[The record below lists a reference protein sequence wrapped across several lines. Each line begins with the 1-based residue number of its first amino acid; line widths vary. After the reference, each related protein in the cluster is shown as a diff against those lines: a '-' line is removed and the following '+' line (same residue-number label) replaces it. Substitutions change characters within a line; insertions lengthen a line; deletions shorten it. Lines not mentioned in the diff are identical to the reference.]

1 MPELPSLETVSPDDF
16 RRIREVFDSALSRP
30 EPERRA
36 YVVQACGDNTL
47 ILMEVER
54 MLAAEA
60 EHHGLFDR
68 RDLAGTPR
76 RHEGLGTQCSS
87 CNGMLGATDRFCRA
101 CGTPAGALLGDEG
114 RFRAGALF
122 ASRFRIVARLGRG
135 GMGEVY
141 RAHDLELGQP
151 VALKFLTGPARA
163 GEYAQAVG
171 FDERARA
178 RLRNEVRLARQLAHP
193 NVCRVYD
200 IGEAHGDLYLSM
212 EYVDGEDLAALLKRI
227 GRVPIDK
234 GIEIAR
240 KLCAGLAAAHAK
252 GVLHRDFKPANI
264 MIDSR
269 GEVRIMDFG
278 LAAIADQLDT
288 SDAFSGTPAYMA
300 PEQLAGTGATRQSDL
315 YALGLVLYELFTGK
329 PPFAGKD
336 LQELQRQRAETPKTT
351 PSTLIPDLSPRLESA
366 ILRCLEP
373 EPNLRPA
380 SALEVAVSLPGG
392 DPLAEALAA
401 GETPS
406 PDLLAAS
413 GPREALRPRTAAV
426 LLACVAAVFVTT
438 IFLAPRAQTVA
449 RLPLKHPPEVLT
461 EKAREL
467 IRALGYTGD
476 PVDSASGFRNES
488 GWLESVGT
496 AMPADASRQAWTERL
511 SLAPYPVAFWY
522 RQGASA
528 LVPPLTT
535 IDLTGR
541 AAPSRRMPLV
551 SDEVAVDLDL
561 DGRLLKFRAAVHGS
575 EHAGN
580 SSDTT
585 PGWDVLFN
593 AAQFDSRRFTRVEP
607 RSIALDVTDQRVA
620 WTGDDGSPLSV
631 PVRVEAGAYQGRP
644 VYFEVLFPW
653 TTGSS
658 DSLERAGS
666 TPSRYST
673 FLLLV
678 TLFGFLVGGAVVAR
692 HNWKTGRADV
702 RGAALVGV
710 ATFATNALALI
721 LGAHNTLAFNPFS
734 LAMAEGVFA
743 AILYMALEPWVRR
756 LWPHALI
763 TWSRVLAGHWRDPVV
778 GRDVLIAVLAAVAIN
793 CVRHVLYL
801 GFSPSGAPAASS
813 ITELNVLQFTLD
825 QLMGTRFIGS
835 AGFIALG
842 IGLTW
847 ALRMFFLMFLCR
859 VCLRRPW
866 LATLA
871 FVGLVAPVTLAASF
885 SQGDW
890 IESIV
895 LVLIVVFNVLTMVRL
910 GLLALAVQGAVG
922 VFIQYGLLTNDFG
935 AWYGESSLVV
945 VVVVSA
951 LALWA
956 FRTSLGGRPLLS
968 ADPLKA

>member
-16 RRIREVFDSALSRP
+16 RRIREIFEAALSRP
-30 EPERRA
+30 ESERRA
-36 YVVQACGDNTL
+36 YVVRACGNNPLVLT
-47 ILMEVER
+47 EVER
-54 MLAAEA
+54 MLVAEA
-60 EHHGLFDR
+60 EHDGLFDR
-68 RDLAGTPR
+68 GDLAGWPR
-76 RHEGLGTQCSS
+76 LHEGLRLQCSS
-87 CNGMLGATDRFCRA
+87 CDAMLGATDRFCRA
-101 CGTPAGALLGDEG
+101 CGTPARALQGDEG

-141 RAHDLELGQP
+141 RADDLELGQP
-151 VALKFLTGPARA
+151 VALKFLTGPAKA
-163 GEYAQAVG
+163 GHYAQAVG

-178 RLRNEVRLARQLAHP
+178 RLRNEVRLARQLAHA

-240 KLCAGLAAAHAK
+240 KLCAGLAAAHTK

-264 MIDSR
+264 MIDSH

-336 LQELQRQRAETPKTT
+336 LQELQRQRADTPKTT
-351 PSTLIPDLSPRLESA
+351 PSTLIPDISPRLESA

-413 GPREALRPRTAAV
+413 GPREALRPRTAIA
-426 LLACVAAVFVTT
+426 LLGCVAALFVTA

-449 RLPLKHPPEVLT
+449 RLPLRHPPEVLT
-461 EKAREL
+461 AKAREV

-488 GWLESVGT
+488 GWLESVRA
-496 AMPADASRQAWTERL
+496 AMPANATRQTWTERL

-535 IDLTGR
+535 IDLAGR

-561 DGRLLKFRAAVHGS
+561 DGRLLKFRAAVQGS

-580 SSDTT
+580 SSETT

-593 AAQFDSRRFTRVEP
+593 AAQFDIRRFSRVEP
-607 RSIALDVTDQRVA
+607 RSIALDVTDQRIA
-620 WTGDDGSPLSV
+620 WTGEYGSPMSV
-631 PVRVEAGAYQGRP
+631 PVHVEAGAYQGRP

-653 TTGSS
+653 TTGGGESR
-658 DSLERAGS
+658 ERSAS
-666 TPSRYST
+666 TLPRYWT
-673 FLLLV
+673 FVGLTLLV
-678 TLFGFLVGGAVVAR
+678 VMAVFAR

-710 ATFATNALALI
+710 ATFAALLLSLI
-721 LGAHNTLAFNPFS
+721 MGTHDTLAGS
-734 LAMAEGVFA
+734 WVLVLAMSEGVTA
-743 AILYMALEPWVRR
+743 AIQYLAFEPWVRR

-763 TWSRVLAGHWRDPVV
+763 TWSRVLAGQWRDPVV
-778 GRDVLIAVLAAVAIN
+778 GRDVMIAVLAAVAIN
-793 CVRHVLYL
+793 CLSHALYL

-813 ITELNVLQFTLD
+813 VLEFDTSQFTLD

-835 AGFIALG
+835 AGFRALALG
-842 IGLTW
+842 LIS
-847 ALRMFFLMFLCR
+847 ALLMFFLMFLCR
-859 VCLRRPW
+859 ACLRRPW

-871 FVGLVAPVTLAASF
+871 FVGLFAPLAAVSF

-890 IESIV
+890 IGPIV
-895 LVLIVVFNVLTMVRL
+895 MVLNVVLLVLMMVRF
-910 GLLALAVQGAVG
+910 GLLALVVTGAVG
-922 VFIQYGLLTNDFG
+922 VFIERGLLTNDFG

>member
-1 MPELPSLETVSPDDF
+1 
-16 RRIREVFDSALSRP
+16 
-30 EPERRA
+30 
-36 YVVQACGDNTL
+36 
-47 ILMEVER
+47 

-60 EHHGLFDR
+60 EHDGLFDR
-68 RDLAGTPR
+68 GALAGTPR
-76 RHEGLGTQCSS
+76 LHEGLGTQCSS
-87 CNGMLGATDRFCRA
+87 CQAMLGATDRFCRT
-101 CGTPAGALLGDEG
+101 CGSPAHALQGDEG

-122 ASRFRIVARLGRG
+122 ASRFRIIARLGRG

-141 RAHDLELGQP
+141 RADDLELGQP
-151 VALKFLTGPARA
+151 VALKFLTGPAKA
-163 GEYAQAVG
+163 GHYAPAGPAKAGHDAQAMG

-178 RLRNEVRLARQLAHP
+178 RLRSEVRLARQLAHP

-264 MIDSR
+264 MIDSH
-269 GEVRIMDFG
+269 GEVHIMDFG

-288 SDAFSGTPAYMA
+288 SDARSGTPLYMA
-300 PEQLAGTGATRQSDL
+300 PEQLAGKEATRQSDV

-329 PPFAGKD
+329 PPFAGRD
-336 LQELQRQRAETPKTT
+336 IQELQRQRAETPKTT
-351 PSTLIPDLSPRLESA
+351 PSTLIPDISPRLESA

-373 EPNLRPA
+373 EPSLRPA

-413 GPREALRPRTAAV
+413 GPREALRPRTAIA
-426 LLACVAAVFVTT
+426 LLACVAAVFVTA

-449 RLPLKHPPEVLT
+449 RLPLRHPPEVLT
-461 EKAREL
+461 EKAREVV
-467 IRALGYTGD
+467 RALGYTED
-476 PVDSASGFRNES
+476 PVDSASGFRNER
-488 GWLESVGT
+488 GWLESVRT
-496 AMPADASRQAWTERL
+496 AMPANATRQTWTERL
-511 SLAPYPVAFWY
+511 SVEPYPISFWY

-535 IDLTGR
+535 IAITGR
-541 AAPSRRMPLV
+541 ASPSSQTPPV
-551 SDEVAVDLDL
+551 SHEVAVDLDL
-561 DGRLLKFRAAVHGS
+561 DGRLLTFRAASHGS
-575 EHAGN
+575 EHPG
-580 SSDTT
+580 SSNETT
-585 PGWDVLFN
+585 PAWDVLFN
-593 AAQFDSRRFTRVEP
+593 AAQLDSRRFTQVEP
-607 RSIALDVTDQRVA
+607 RSIAPDVTDQRIA
-620 WTGDDGSPLSV
+620 WTGDYGSRVSV
-631 PVRVEAGAYQGRP
+631 PVHVEAGAFQGRP

-653 TTGSS
+653 TTGGRESQ
-658 DSLERAGS
+658 ERAVS
-666 TPSRYST
+666 TSSQYPPLIYIFVSF
-673 FLLLV
+673 FLF
-678 TLFGFLVGGAVVAR
+678 FGVGGVLAR

-702 RGAALVGV
+702 RGAALVGL
-710 ATFATNALALI
+710 ATFATLLLALM
-721 LGAHNTLAFNPFS
+721 LGVHDMLAYNPFL
-734 LAMAEGVFA
+734 LATAESVGA

-756 LWPHALI
+756 LWPRALI
-763 TWSRVLAGHWRDPVV
+763 TWSRVLAGQWRDPVV

-793 CVRHVLYL
+793 CVKHALYL
-801 GFSPSGAPAASS
+801 GFSPAGASAASS
-813 ITELNVLQFTLD
+813 NELSYRFMLD

-835 AGFIALG
+835 AGSIALYA
-842 IGLTW
+842 GLLT
-847 ALRMFFLMFLCR
+847 ALRLFFLMFLCR
-859 VCLRRPW
+859 VCLRRQW

-871 FVGLVAPVTLAASF
+871 YMGLVTPLAVAF

-890 IESIV
+890 IGSIV
-895 LVLIVVFNVLTMVRL
+895 MVLILVLTVLMIVRL
-910 GLLALAVQGAVG
+910 GLLAHAVFGAVG
-922 VFIQYGLLTNDFG
+922 GFMDYGLLTNDFG

-945 VVVVSA
+945 VVVISA

-956 FRTSLGGRPLLS
+956 FRTSLGGQPLFS
-968 ADPLKA
+968 AHPLKA

>member
-16 RRIREVFDSALSRP
+16 RRIREVFEAALSRP
-30 EPERRA
+30 ASERRA
-36 YVVQACGDNTL
+36 YIVGACGNNTL
-47 ILMEVER
+47 VFTEVER

-60 EHHGLFDR
+60 DHDGLFV
-68 RDLAGTPR
+68 RDDLVRTLR
-76 RHEGLGTQCSS
+76 LHEGLGTQCSS
-87 CNGMLGATDRFCRA
+87 CHAMLGATDRFCRA
-101 CGTPAGALLGDEG
+101 CGTPAGALQGDEG

-135 GMGEVY
+135 GMGDVY
-141 RAHDLELGQP
+141 RADDLELGQP
-151 VALKFLTGPARA
+151 VALKFLTGAA
-163 GEYAQAVG
+163 KGGLYAKAMG

-200 IGEAHGDLYLSM
+200 IGEAHGDLFLSM

-227 GRVPIDK
+227 GRVPVDK

-240 KLCAGLAAAHAK
+240 RLCAGLAAAHAK

-264 MIDSR
+264 MIDSH

-278 LAAIADQLDT
+278 LAAIADQLDA
-288 SDAFSGTPAYMA
+288 SDAHSGTPAYMA
-300 PEQLAGTGATRQSDL
+300 PEQLAGTGATKQSDL

-336 LQELQRQRAETPKTT
+336 LQELQRQRADTPKTT
-351 PSTLIPDLSPRLESA
+351 PSTLIPDISPRLESA

-413 GPREALRPRTAAV
+413 GPREALRPRTAIA
-426 LLACVAAVFVTT
+426 LLGCVAALFVTA

-449 RLPLKHPPEVLT
+449 RLPLRHPPEVLT
-461 EKAREL
+461 AKARDV

-488 GWLESVGT
+488 GWLESVRA
-496 AMPADASRQAWTERL
+496 AMPANATRQTWTERL
-511 SLAPYPVAFWY
+511 SLAPYPVTFWY

-528 LVPPLTT
+528 LVPQLTA
-535 IDLTGR
+535 IDIYGR
-541 AAPSRRMPLV
+541 AAPSSRMPLV

-575 EHAGN
+575 KRAGTSN
-580 SSDTT
+580 ETT

-593 AAQFDSRRFTRVEP
+593 AAQFDGSRFTRVEP
-607 RSIALDVTDQRVA
+607 RSIALDVTDQRIA
-620 WTGDDGSPLSV
+620 WTGDYGSPLSV
-631 PVRVEAGAYQGRP
+631 PVHVEAGAYQGRP

-653 TTGSS
+653 TTGGGESR
-658 DSLERAGS
+658 EGS
-666 TPSRYST
+666 VLTPPRYWT
-673 FLLLV
+673 FVGLILLV
-678 TLFGFLVGGAVVAR
+678 VTAVFAR
-692 HNWKTGRADV
+692 HNWKTGRGDV
-702 RGAALVGV
+702 RGAALLGV
-710 ATFATNALALI
+710 ATFAGLLLALI
-721 LGAHNTLAFNPFS
+721 MGTHDTAASGWVLAP
-734 LAMAEGVFA
+734 AIGEGVFA
-743 AILYMALEPWVRR
+743 ALVYMMVEPWVRR
-756 LWPHALI
+756 QWPRALI
-763 TWSRVLAGHWRDPVV
+763 TWSRVLAGQWRDPVV
-778 GRDVLIAVLAAVAIN
+778 GRDVLIAILAAVAID
-793 CVRHVLYL
+793 CLSDALYL

-813 ITELNVLQFTLD
+813 IFEINTHQFTLD

-835 AGFIALG
+835 AGFAALHH
-842 IGLTW
+842 GLIL
-847 ALRMFFLMFLCR
+847 AVQAFYLMFLCR
-859 VCLRRPW
+859 ACLRRPW

-871 FVGLVAPVTLAASF
+871 FVGLVAPLQAAASF
-885 SQGDW
+885 SQGNW
-890 IESIV
+890 IGAIAM
-895 LVLIVVFNVLTMVRL
+895 VLIVVIMVLMMVRF
-910 GLLALAVQGAVG
+910 GLLALVVTGTVG
-922 VFIQYGLLTNDFG
+922 VFIERGLLTNDFG

-968 ADPLKA
+968 ADPAKA

>member
-16 RRIREVFDSALSRP
+16 RRIRQVFEAALSRP
-30 EPERRA
+30 ESDRRA
-36 YVVQACGDNTL
+36 YVVQACGNDTL
-47 ILMEVER
+47 VLMEVER
-54 MLAAEA
+54 MLAAEG

-68 RDLAGTPR
+68 RELAGTSGL
-76 RHEGLGTQCSS
+76 HEGLATQCSS
-87 CNGMLGATDRFCRA
+87 CGAMLGATDRFCRA
-101 CGTPAGALLGDEG
+101 CGTPAGALQGDEG

-163 GEYAQAVG
+163 GAYAQAVG

-200 IGEAHGDLYLSM
+200 IGEAHGDLFLSM

-240 KLCAGLAAAHAK
+240 KLCAGLAAAHAR

-288 SDAFSGTPAYMA
+288 NDAFSGTPAYMA

-329 PPFAGKD
+329 PPFAGRD
-336 LQELQRQRAETPKTT
+336 LQELQRQRAETPKT
-351 PSTLIPDLSPRLESA
+351 PSTLIPDISPRLERA

-392 DPLAEALAA
+392 DPLAEALAV

-413 GPREALRPRTAAV
+413 GPREALRPRTATV
-426 LLACVAAVFVTT
+426 LLACVAAVFVTA
-438 IFLAPRAQTVA
+438 IWLAPRAQTVA
-449 RLPLKHPPEVLT
+449 RLPLRHPPEVLT
-461 EKAREL
+461 EKAREV

-488 GWLESVGT
+488 GWLESVRA
-496 AMPADASRQAWTERL
+496 AMPANASRQTWTERL
-511 SLAPYPVAFWY
+511 SLAPYPIAFWY

-535 IDLTGR
+535 IDLAGR
-541 AAPSRRMPLV
+541 AAPSSRMPMV
-551 SDEVAVDLDL
+551 SDEVTVDLDL
-561 DGRLLKFRAAVHGS
+561 DGRLLTFRAALHGP
-575 EHAGN
+575 EHEGN
-580 SSDTT
+580 SNETT
-585 PGWDVLFN
+585 AGWDVLFN
-593 AAQFDSRRFTRVEP
+593 AAQFDIRRFSRVEP
-607 RSIALDVTDQRVA
+607 RSIALDVTDQRIA
-620 WTGDDGSPLSV
+620 WTGEYGSPMSV
-631 PVRVEAGAYQGRP
+631 PVHVEAGAYQGRP

-653 TTGSS
+653 TTGGGESR
-658 DSLERAGS
+658 ERSAS
-666 TPSRYST
+666 TLPRYWT
-673 FLLLV
+673 FVGLTLLV
-678 TLFGFLVGGAVVAR
+678 VMAVFAR

-710 ATFATNALALI
+710 ATFAALLLSLI
-721 LGAHNTLAFNPFS
+721 MGTHDTPAGSWVLVLAVSEGVTAAIQYLAF
-734 LAMAEGVFA
+734 
-743 AILYMALEPWVRR
+743 EPWVRR

-763 TWSRVLAGHWRDPVV
+763 TWSRVLAGQWRDPVV
-778 GRDVLIAVLAAVAIN
+778 GRDVMIAVLAAVAIN
-793 CVRHVLYL
+793 CLSHALYL

-813 ITELNVLQFTLD
+813 VLEFDTSQFTLD

-835 AGFIALG
+835 AGFRALALG
-842 IGLTW
+842 LIS
-847 ALRMFFLMFLCR
+847 ALLMFFLMFLCR
-859 VCLRRPW
+859 ACLRRPW

-871 FVGLVAPVTLAASF
+871 FVGLFAPLAAVPF

-890 IESIV
+890 IGPIV
-895 LVLIVVFNVLTMVRL
+895 MVLNVVLLVLMMVRF
-910 GLLALAVQGAVG
+910 GLLALVVTGAVG
-922 VFIQYGLLTNDFG
+922 VFIERGLLTNDFG

-968 ADPLKA
+968 AGPLKA

>member
-1 MPELPSLETVSPDDF
+1 
-16 RRIREVFDSALSRP
+16 LSRP
-30 EPERRA
+30 ESERRA
-36 YVVQACGDNTL
+36 YVVQACGTDTL
-47 ILMEVER
+47 VLREVER

-60 EHHGLFDR
+60 EHDGLFDR
-68 RDLAGTPR
+68 GDLAGTPR
-76 RHEGLGTQCSS
+76 LHDGLGTQCSS
-87 CNGMLGATDRFCRA
+87 CHAVVGASDRFCRT
-101 CGTPAGALLGDEG
+101 CGSPAHALQGDEG

-141 RAHDLELGQP
+141 RADDLELGQP
-151 VALKFLTGPARA
+151 VALKFLRAPAKA
-163 GEYAQAVG
+163 GHYAQAVG

-178 RLRNEVRLARQLAHP
+178 RLRSEVRLARQLAHP

-234 GIEIAR
+234 GVEIAR

-264 MIDSR
+264 MIDSH

-278 LAAIADQLDT
+278 LAAIADQLDA
-288 SDAFSGTPAYMA
+288 SDARSGTPTYMA
-300 PEQLAGTGATRQSDL
+300 PEQLAGKEATRQSDV

-329 PPFAGKD
+329 PPFAGRD
-336 LQELQRQRAETPKTT
+336 PQELQRQRAETPKTT
-351 PSTLIPDLSPRLESA
+351 PSTLIPDISPRLESA

-413 GPREALRPRTAAV
+413 GPREALRPRTAIA
-426 LLACVAAVFVTT
+426 LLACVAAVFVTA
-438 IFLAPRAQTVA
+438 IFLAPRAQTIA
-449 RLPLKHPPEVLT
+449 RLPLRHPPEVLT
-461 EKAREL
+461 EKAREV
-467 IRALGYTGD
+467 IRALGYTWD

-488 GWLESVGT
+488 GWLESVRT
-496 AMPADASRQAWTERL
+496 AMPANATRQTWTERL
-511 SLAPYPVAFWY
+511 SVEPYPISFWY

-528 LVPPLTT
+528 LVPPLTA
-535 IDLTGR
+535 IDITGR
-541 AAPSRRMPLV
+541 ASPSSRIPAV

-561 DGRLLKFRAAVHGS
+561 DGRLLKFRAAFHRS
-575 EHAGN
+575 ESERESN
-580 SSDTT
+580 ETT

-593 AAQFDSRRFTRVEP
+593 AAQLDSGRFTRVEP
-607 RSIALDVTDQRVA
+607 RSTALDVTDQRIA
-620 WTGDDGSPLSV
+620 WTGDYGGPVNV
-631 PVRVEAGAYQGRP
+631 PVHVEAGAYQGRP
-644 VYFEVLFPW
+644 MYFEVLFPW
-653 TTGSS
+653 TIEDRESVKRVSMPPYAT
-658 DSLERAGS
+658 
-666 TPSRYST
+666 
-673 FLLLV
+673 LLGLSFFV
-678 TLFGFLVGGAVVAR
+678 VGAVLAR
-692 HNWKTGRADV
+692 HNWKTGRGDV

-710 ATFATNALALI
+710 ATFATLLLSLI
-721 LGAHNTLAFNPFS
+721 LGAHSMLAGVVLTLAI
-734 LAMAEGVFA
+734 AEGVFA
-743 AILYMALEPWVRR
+743 AVLYMALEPWVRR
-756 LWPHALI
+756 FWPRALV
-763 TWSRVLAGHWRDPVV
+763 TWSRVLAGQWRDPVV
-778 GRDVLIAVLAAVAIN
+778 GRDVLIAVLAAVAID
-793 CVRHVLYL
+793 CVRHALYL
-801 GFSPSGAPAASS
+801 GFSPSGSPAASHVL
-813 ITELNVLQFTLD
+813 ELNVLQFTLD

-835 AGFIALG
+835 AGFFAVFGGFIS
-842 IGLTW
+842 

-871 FVGLVAPVTLAASF
+871 YVGLVAPFTAEGLTAAASF

-890 IESIV
+890 IGSIV
-895 LVLIVVFNVLTMVRL
+895 MVLIVVFTVLMMVRL
-910 GLLALAVQGAVG
+910 GLLALAVWGAVG
-922 VFIQYGLLTNDFG
+922 WFIEHGLLTNDFG
-935 AWYGESSLVV
+935 AWYGQSSLVV
-945 VVVVSA
+945 VAVVSV

-956 FRTSLGGRPLLS
+956 FRTSLGGRPLFS
-968 ADPLKA
+968 ADPLEA

>member
-1 MPELPSLETVSPDDF
+1 
-16 RRIREVFDSALSRP
+16 
-30 EPERRA
+30 
-36 YVVQACGDNTL
+36 
-47 ILMEVER
+47 

-60 EHHGLFDR
+60 EHDGLFDR
-68 RDLAGTPR
+68 GDPAGMPR
-76 RHEGLGTQCSS
+76 LHEGLGTQCSS
-87 CNGMLGATDRFCRA
+87 CHAMLGATDRFCRA
-101 CGTPAGALLGDEG
+101 CGTPARALQGDEG

-135 GMGEVY
+135 GMGDVY
-141 RAHDLELGQP
+141 RADDLELGQP
-151 VALKFLTGPARA
+151 VALKFLTGAA
-163 GEYAQAVG
+163 KGGHYAKAMG

-200 IGEAHGDLYLSM
+200 IGEAHGDLFLSM

-227 GRVPIDK
+227 GRVPTDK

-240 KLCAGLAAAHAK
+240 KLCAGLAAAHTK

-264 MIDSR
+264 MIDSH
-269 GEVRIMDFG
+269 GEVRVMDFG

-300 PEQLAGTGATRQSDL
+300 PEQLAGRGATRQSDL

-336 LQELQRQRAETPKTT
+336 LQELQRQRADTPKTT
-351 PSTLIPDLSPRLESA
+351 PSTLIPDISPRLESA

-413 GPREALRPRTAAV
+413 GPREALRPRTAIA
-426 LLACVAAVFVTT
+426 LLGCVAALFVTA

-449 RLPLKHPPEVLT
+449 RLPLRHPPEVLT
-461 EKAREL
+461 EKAREV

-488 GWLESVGT
+488 GWLESVRT
-496 AMPADASRQAWTERL
+496 EMPPNATRQTWTERL
-511 SLAPYPVAFWY
+511 SLAPYPIAFWY

-535 IDLTGR
+535 IDIYGR
-541 AAPSRRMPLV
+541 AAPSSRMPMV

-561 DGRLLKFRAAVHGS
+561 DGRLLTFRAAFHGS
-575 EHAGN
+575 EHDGTSN
-580 SSDTT
+580 ETT

-593 AAQFDSRRFTRVEP
+593 AAQFDIRRFSRVEP
-607 RSIALDVTDQRVA
+607 RSIALDVTDQRIA
-620 WTGDDGSPLSV
+620 WTGEYGSPMSV
-631 PVRVEAGAYQGRP
+631 PVHVEVGAYQGRP

-653 TTGSS
+653 TTGGGESR
-658 DSLERAGS
+658 ERSAS
-666 TPSRYST
+666 TLPRYWT
-673 FLLLV
+673 FVGLTLLV
-678 TLFGFLVGGAVVAR
+678 VVAVFAR
-692 HNWKTGRADV
+692 HNWKTGRGDV
-702 RGAALVGV
+702 RGAALLGV
-710 ATFATNALALI
+710 ATFAALLLAQIMGTHDTPAGSWVLALAMSE
-721 LGAHNTLAFNPFS
+721 GATAAIQYLAFES
-734 LAMAEGVFA
+734 
-743 AILYMALEPWVRR
+743 WVRR

-763 TWSRVLAGHWRDPVV
+763 PWSRVLAGQWRDPVV
-778 GRDVLIAVLAAVAIN
+778 GRDVMIAVLAAVAIN
-793 CVRHVLYL
+793 CLSHALYL
-801 GFSPSGAPAASS
+801 GFSPSGAPAAS
-813 ITELNVLQFTLD
+813 NVLEIHLQRFTLD

-835 AGFIALG
+835 AGFFALC
-842 IGLTW
+842 IGLIS
-847 ALRMFFLMFLCR
+847 APRMFFLMFLCR
-859 VCLRRPW
+859 ACLRRPW

-871 FVGLVAPVTLAASF
+871 FVGLVAPLAAAASF

-895 LVLIVVFNVLTMVRL
+895 MVLIVVLNVLMMVRF
-910 GLLALAVQGAVG
+910 GLLALVVMGAVG
-922 VFIQYGLLTNDFG
+922 VFIQRGLLTNDFG

-945 VVVVSA
+945 VFVVSA